1 MWNVLLAQAQEA
13 AEQVMEQGP
22 VDALAEGAARGPA
35 PNPLMQMLPMLLI
48 FGAIMY
54 FFMIRPNQKR
64 EKERREM
71 LASLSKGDKVVTS
84 GGICGSIVGLT
95 DKTVVLRVGED
106 RNMKMEFLRGAISQV
121 TARDGQD

>member
-1 MWNVLLAQAQEA
+1 MWNVLLAQAQETA
-13 AEQVMEQGP
+13 QQAMEQGP
-22 VDALAEGAARGPA
+22 VDALAEDAAPGPA

-84 GGICGSIVGLT
+84 GGICGLIVGLT

-121 TARDGQD
+121 TSRGGQE